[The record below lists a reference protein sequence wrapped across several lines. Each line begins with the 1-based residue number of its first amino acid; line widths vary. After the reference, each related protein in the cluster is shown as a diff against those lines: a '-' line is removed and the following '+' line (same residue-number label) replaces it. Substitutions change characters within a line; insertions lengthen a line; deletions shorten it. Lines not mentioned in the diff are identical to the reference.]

1 MHQDVSGAFVVPWL
15 RSKRSLAIA
24 ALLMAL
30 VSAACGGGAG
40 PVPTFGLAIRNSSDR
55 AVRLNVV
62 VAPGQRPAASLLI
75 PAGSGLLQVP
85 DASMTVVSGKPVDV
99 VVEIYTDTCSPVRDV
114 TVGKGRTL
122 LVIGASF
129 SVTTSV
135 DSGVDTT
142 GAVAPATA
150 STC

>member
-1 MHQDVSGAFVVPWL
+1 M
-15 RSKRSLAIA
+15 RSVAIA
-24 ALLMAL
+24 ALLVAL
-30 VSAACGGGAG
+30 VGGACGSGTA
-40 PVPTFGLAIRNSSDR
+40 PTPTFGLAIRNAGDR

-62 VAPGQRPAASLLI
+62 VVTGQRPPSSLLI

-85 DASMTVVSGKPVDV
+85 DAPMTVVDGKPVDV

-114 TVGKGRTL
+114 PIGKGRTL
-122 LVIGASF
+122 LVIGQAF
-129 SVTTSV
+129 SVTTTV
-135 DSGVDTT
+135 EADADAA